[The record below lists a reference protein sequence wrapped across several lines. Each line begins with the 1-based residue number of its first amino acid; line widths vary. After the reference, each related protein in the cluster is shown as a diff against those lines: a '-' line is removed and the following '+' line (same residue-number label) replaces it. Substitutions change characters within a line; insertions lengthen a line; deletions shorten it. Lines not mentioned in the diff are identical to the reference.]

1 MNQDKRHQVSVEKE
15 LKVVARQEQALHRA
29 ATRQKTPRWKTELRD
44 KVPEKV
50 YDNLEKAFCKAFEL
64 VFDKG
69 TGWIEKTYNA
79 QAMRSDHAVHDFAFQ
94 VKADRKSLKNLRRDA
109 KGDTLRS
116 MFVTGAE
123 GIGLGVLGIGL
134 PDIVLFVG
142 MLLQGMYKTAL
153 HYGFA
158 YDTPEERYFILLLMQ
173 TAMQKGSEWEACD
186 HDVEQLMQAMDQA
199 QPVTLSLDDQRTRT
213 AQAFAADMV
222 VSKFIQGLPLVGVI
236 GGATNPIYYN
246 RVMKYAELKYRK
258 RYLLGLRKTL

>member
-1 MNQDKRHQVSVEKE
+1 M
-15 LKVVARQEQALHRA
+15 
-29 ATRQKTPRWKTELRD
+29 
-44 KVPEKV
+44 
-50 YDNLEKAFCKAFEL
+50 
-64 VFDKG
+64 
-69 TGWIEKTYNA
+69 
-79 QAMRSDHAVHDFAFQ
+79 
-94 VKADRKSLKNLRRDA
+94 
-109 KGDTLRS
+109 
-116 MFVTGAE
+116 TGAE
-123 GIGLGVLGIGL
+123 GIGLGVLGVGL
-134 PDIVLFVG
+134 PDIVLVVG

-222 VSKFIQGLPLVGVI
+222 VCKFIQGLPLVGVI